1 MDNLNALQVF
11 ARVAESR
18 SFTLAAERLGL
29 TPSAVSKSVSKLEAE
44 LGVRLL
50 HRSTRLVSLTND
62 GASFF
67 DRCRHILAEIED
79 AKSALT
85 LSNSVPQG
93 KLRVQ
98 MPVGF
103 GRRVVA
109 PALLRFT
116 EQNPGLSV
124 DVELSDRAADLAYEG
139 FDLAIQIGPIA
150 DTRLVARHLCNLSF
164 AAYASPAYLER
175 HGEPATPDE
184 LDRHHCLAYI
194 FPMTGNYRAWQFSK
208 EGRTFAKIVSGG
220 LNMNNAESLL
230 EAAVAGAGITM
241 ISNFIAADALR
252 RGQLKRILTDYVAKG
267 PDVHAVYLPG
277 RHLSAKVRIFIDF
290 LLELVERFKQMEA
303 SIQQDP
309 PRLQDAAG

>member
-11 ARVAESR
+11 VRVAESR
-18 SFTLAAERLGL
+18 SFTLAAERLDL

-44 LGVRLL
+44 LGVKLL
-50 HRSTRLVSLTND
+50 HRSTRLVSLTNE

-85 LSNSVPQG
+85 LSNSVPRG

-116 EQNPGLSV
+116 EQHLGLSV

-139 FDLAIQIGPIA
+139 FDLAIQIGPIP

-164 AAYASPAYLER
+164 AAYASPASR
-175 HGEPATPDE
+175 RRPTSSTST
-184 LDRHHCLAYI
+184 I
-194 FPMTGNYRAWQFSK
+194 AWPTST
-208 EGRTFAKIVSGG
+208 R
-220 LNMNNAESLL
+220 
-230 EAAVAGAGITM
+230 
-241 ISNFIAADALR
+241 
-252 RGQLKRILTDYVAKG
+252 
-267 PDVHAVYLPG
+267 
-277 RHLSAKVRIFIDF
+277 
-290 LLELVERFKQMEA
+290 
-303 SIQQDP
+303 
-309 PRLQDAAG
+309 

>member
-1 MDNLNALQVF
+1 MHNLNALQTF

-18 SFTLAAERLGL
+18 SFTIAAERLGL
-29 TPSAVSKSVSKLEAE
+29 TPSAVSKSVSKLEGE

-62 GASFF
+62 GAVFF
-67 DRCRHILAEIED
+67 ERCRHILTEIDD
-79 AKSALT
+79 AKRALT
-85 LSNSVPQG
+85 LSNVVPQG

-116 EQNPGLSV
+116 EQNPGLSL
-124 DVELSDRAADLAYEG
+124 DVELSDRSPDFAYEG
-139 FDLAIQIGPIA
+139 IDLAIHIGPIT

-164 AAYASPAYLER
+164 AAYASPDYLAR
-175 HGEPATPDE
+175 NGEPATPEE

-194 FPMTGNYRAWQFSK
+194 FPMTGNYRPWQFSK
-208 EGRTFAKIVSGG
+208 DGRTFAKTVSGG

-241 ISNFIAADALR
+241 ISNFIAAEALQ
-252 RGQLKRILTDYVAKG
+252 RGELRRILTQYVAKG
-267 PDVHAVYLPG
+267 PEVHVVYLPG
-277 RHLSAKVRIFIDF
+277 RHLSAKVRVFIDF
-290 LLELVERFKQMEA
+290 LSTLVERIEQA
-303 SIQQDP
+303 
-309 PRLQDAAG
+309 